1 MKLKKIV
8 LVSKNDDI
16 LYRVACH
23 IYNIEKFPV
32 ISIDVI
38 NRNKAV
44 VHYKPFKV
52 RMKRN

>member
-32 ISIDVI
+32 VSIDVI
-38 NRNKAV
+38 NKNKAMI
-44 VHYKPFKV
+44 YYEPFKV
-52 RMKRN
+52 RMIRR